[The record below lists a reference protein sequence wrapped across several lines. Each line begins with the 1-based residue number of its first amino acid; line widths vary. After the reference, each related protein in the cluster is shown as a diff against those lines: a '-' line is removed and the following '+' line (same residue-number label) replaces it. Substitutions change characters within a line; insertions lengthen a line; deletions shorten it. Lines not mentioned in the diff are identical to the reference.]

1 MRRIGGLA
9 CALVIAVVAASCS
22 STGSHATSGATAS
35 TAPPLTVQPTSGVA
49 GIPSEVSANADDW
62 PLPGR
67 DYSNSRATNASAIT
81 SANVAQLK
89 PRWTATPSGI
99 GALSTAPI
107 VTKDTIYLQGG
118 TGEIVAIDR
127 ATGHT
132 RWTRATGFNIGP
144 FGAAIAN
151 GRVFGDDGSSGVI
164 ALDAKTGAVDWR
176 TRITTTKTLGVDIQ
190 PTVFAGLVL
199 ASSVPVSAGG
209 IYAGG
214 DVGRL
219 VALDAATGKIR
230 WHFDTVKGG
239 TALWGN
245 PGVNSGGG
253 AWYPPAIDV
262 RRRAVYFGTANPAPF
277 PGTSAYPNG
286 TSRPGPNLYTDSLVA
301 LNVDTGKL
309 LWYHQVT
316 AHDLFDRDQVHA
328 MLASMGNGDQVVISA
343 GKSGVVVA
351 LDPATG
357 RVVWQRAI
365 GQHHN
370 DDLTTLPGPTE
381 IAPGTYGGVETPP
394 AATIGVAYFATV
406 NEPVTLEPNKTAY
419 FGAQMGKHDGEV
431 VALDVATGTV
441 EWDTK
446 VPGDPLGGVAVVNDL
461 VFTSL
466 LDGTVVAINIDT
478 SKIVWKYKTKGG
490 INGFLSIAGN
500 TVYVPVGQAS
510 PPELLALSL

>member
-1 MRRIGGLA
+1 
-9 CALVIAVVAASCS
+9 
-22 STGSHATSGATAS
+22 
-35 TAPPLTVQPTSGVA
+35 VQPTSGVA

-190 PTVFAGLVL
+190 PTAFAGLVL
-199 ASSVPVSAGG
+199 ASSVPVSTGG

-461 VFTSL
+461 VYTSL